1 MAKKEKQKKQY
12 DAKKHI
18 QMTGSDR
25 VMNGGFYL
33 FITVFSIICLIPFL
47 LVLGSSFTA
56 ERALTQNGYNIWPSE
71 FSLDAYKLV
80 FVSGDIPQ
88 AYLITV
94 GTTIV
99 GTFFSMVFT
108 CGAAYAMSVKNFKS
122 RGVLALFIYFTMLFN
137 GGLVAN
143 YLLTT
148 KFLHLQNNILVLLL
162 PSFCNAWNIL
172 LMRNFFSGIPA
183 SLAESAKID
192 GANDITILIKII
204 IPISLPGIATIGL
217 FYTLQYLIQQIL
229 RQVNYAAN
237 QPAEAVGLNSLT
249 LPTYAYRMATIIVA
263 IGPIILLYPFLQK
276 YFVQG
281 LTVGSVKG

>member
-88 AYLITV
+88 AYLN
-94 GTTIV
+94 
-99 GTFFSMVFT
+99 
-108 CGAAYAMSVKNFKS
+108 CW
-122 RGVLALFIYFTMLFN
+122 
-137 GGLVAN
+137 
-143 YLLTT
+143 
-148 KFLHLQNNILVLLL
+148 NND
-162 PSFCNAWNIL
+162 C
-172 LMRNFFSGIPA
+172 RNFFLNGIYMWC
-183 SLAESAKID
+183 
-192 GANDITILIKII
+192 
-204 IPISLPGIATIGL
+204 GICDVCKE
-217 FYTLQYLIQQIL
+217 F
-229 RQVNYAAN
+229 
-237 QPAEAVGLNSLT
+237 
-249 LPTYAYRMATIIVA
+249 
-263 IGPIILLYPFLQK
+263 
-276 YFVQG
+276 
-281 LTVGSVKG
+281 

>member
-1 MAKKEKQKKQY
+1 MAKKEKQMKQY

-108 CGAAYAMSVKNFKS
+108 CGAAYAMSV
-122 RGVLALFIYFTMLFN
+122 
-137 GGLVAN
+137 
-143 YLLTT
+143 
-148 KFLHLQNNILVLLL
+148 
-162 PSFCNAWNIL
+162 
-172 LMRNFFSGIPA
+172 
-183 SLAESAKID
+183 
-192 GANDITILIKII
+192 
-204 IPISLPGIATIGL
+204 
-217 FYTLQYLIQQIL
+217 
-229 RQVNYAAN
+229 
-237 QPAEAVGLNSLT
+237 
-249 LPTYAYRMATIIVA
+249 
-263 IGPIILLYPFLQK
+263 
-276 YFVQG
+276 
-281 LTVGSVKG
+281 